1 MIGTK
6 FKESKEEK
14 KKEKKKVISMT
25 NHYIIVTTV
34 QLEKRNHND
43 SIDMVEEIFVIAQR
57 HCINHQKVVDAFYF
71 YT

>member
-1 MIGTK
+1 
-6 FKESKEEK
+6 
-14 KKEKKKVISMT
+14 MT
-25 NHYIIVTTV
+25 NHYIIVTTA